1 MTDTSFSAED
11 HRYMARAFALA
22 ERGRYTTR
30 PNPRVGCVIVHG
42 ADIVG
47 EGFHA
52 VAGGPHAEVVAL
64 AQAGARAQGA
74 TAYVTLEPC
83 CHFGRTGPCTHA
95 LRSAGIARV
104 VAAMADPNPKVAGQG
119 AAGLRAAGIAVELG
133 LMQLQ
138 AEQLNRGFNKRMRQQ
153 RPWVRCKLAMS
164 LDGRTAAANGESQW
178 ITGEAARRD
187 VQRLRAEA
195 GAILTG
201 IGTVLAD
208 DPALTVRTWPDGLD
222 TTPPPPLRVVLDSH
236 LRMPP
241 TARMLQQAGEILVFT
256 LVEDAA
262 QRARYDQANMS
273 ILATAPRGGQ
283 VDLDEVLECLA
294 HRHINDVLVEA
305 GPTLTGAWVA
315 AGLVDEL
322 IIYMA
327 PTLLGDQ
334 GRGLLHLPG
343 LTQLQQRVPLTITDL
358 RSVGDDWRFTINL
371 VDGFDRSCSQG

>member
-11 HRYMARAFALA
+11 HRYMARGFALA
-22 ERGRYTTR
+22 EQGRYTTR

-42 ADIVG
+42 TDIVG

-52 VAGGPHAEVVAL
+52 IAGGPHAEVVAL
-64 AQAGARAQGA
+64 AQAGARARGA

-104 VAAMADPNPKVAGQG
+104 VAAMEDSNPNVAGQG
-119 AAGLRAAGIAVELG
+119 VAELRAAGISVEVG

-138 AEQLNRGFNKRMRQQ
+138 AQQLNRGFIKRMRQQ

-164 LDGRTAAANGESQW
+164 LDGRTATANGESQW
-178 ITGEAARRD
+178 ITGAAARRD

-201 IGTVLAD
+201 VGTVLAD
-208 DPALTVRTWPDGLD
+208 DPLLTVRTWPEGLKA
-222 TTPPPPLRVVLDSH
+222 TPSPPLRVVLDSQ
-236 LRMPP
+236 LRLPP
-241 TARMLQQAGEILVFT
+241 TARMLQQEGEVLVFT
-256 LVEDAA
+256 LVEDVP
-262 QRARYDQANMS
+262 QRAHYDPSKLS
-273 ILATAPRGGQ
+273 IMTTGSRAGK
-283 VDLDEVLECLA
+283 VDLEEVLECLA

-305 GPTLTGAWVA
+305 GPTLGGALVS

-343 LTQLQQRVPLTITDL
+343 LTQLQQRIPMTISDL
-358 RSVGDDWRFTINL
+358 RRVGNDWCFTAVLHSEDGSV
-371 VDGFDRSCSQG
+371 